1 MGGFLLQDQIRLDGG
16 NPTFY
21 CHVKKGNESVDL
33 YSLMPLSN
41 PVDQGHQCII
51 KIQKMGL

>member
-21 CHVKKGNESVDL
+21 CHVKNGNESVDL